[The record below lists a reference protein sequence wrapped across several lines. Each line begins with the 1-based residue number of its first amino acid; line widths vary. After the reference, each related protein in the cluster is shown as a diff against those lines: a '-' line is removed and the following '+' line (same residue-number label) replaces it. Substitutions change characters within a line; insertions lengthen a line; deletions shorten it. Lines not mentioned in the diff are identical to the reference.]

1 MRNYL
6 KTHRRLLSVGAFSV
20 LFSLGGQAQVL
31 PSSTDSIPILQ
42 LLEQVERHTGQR
54 VFTTLTDTFR
64 VKKLPE
70 NQLTIERLRETLAK
84 TPWKVSEYDGKVYVL
99 RNQELLPDLPVT
111 WAGKSAVVGEGN
123 LLLTE
128 TITSE
133 NKVYDIGNKNRPSR
147 ASKVKLTGQVIDF
160 RSGEPQVGIHVIQRT
175 PWNATTTDV
184 DGRFSIELKPGYNVL
199 EIQGLN
205 IKETRR
211 QLMVHTDADIRIELE
226 EQNHMLEEVV
236 VTGGRVETIKNV
248 VLGMEKLKP
257 SLLKNI
263 PTALGEVDVLKM
275 VQTLPGVKTVGEA
288 STGFNVRGGSA
299 DQNLMLLNGGTIY
312 NPNHMFGFFT
322 AFNSDMVADVEL
334 YKSSIPS
341 QYGGRI
347 SSVLNITGKEASKEK
362 FSGVAGIGLLT
373 SKLNLEIPIWKQH
386 TSLLLSGRT
395 TYSDWMLGLLPEKSN
410 YKNGKAGFYDVGA
423 TLSHSFNERHKLNAY
438 GYYSHDEFSFSDPEQ
453 YAYNNMNASLHWR
466 SLFNDRLTMD
476 VSSGYDHYDYQNDQR
491 KEPITASRLKFAI
504 NQYFAKLNFDL
515 DLEKHRLNWGA
526 STQLYRIDPGTYEPL
541 GEESQ
546 IAFDELQQEQA
557 LESAFYLGE
566 EWEITPKFSV
576 NAGLRYSMFHVLGP
590 KTYNLYVPG
599 TLPDK
604 DNVQETVTATDGE
617 VVKTYHGP
625 EYRLSARYAFNDD
638 FSIKA
643 GFNTMRQY
651 IHKVSN
657 TSIMSPTDIW
667 KLSDANI
674 KPQQGWQ
681 ASMGA
686 YYQTSDRTWEFSA
699 EAYYKQMKDYLDY
712 RSGANLLMNH
722 YLEMDVVNTE
732 GYAYGLE
739 LQAKKPKGKWNGW
752 VSYTYSRTF
761 LRQNNPLMTWKVNN
775 GDWYPTEYDKPH
787 DFKLV
792 GNYMFTRRYSFSFNV
807 DYSTGRPTTVPAGQ
821 YYDKQLGVMQVHY
834 GDRNTYRVPDYFRL
848 NLAFNI
854 EPSHHLTLLTHSTI
868 SFGIYN
874 LTGRKN
880 VYSIYYET
888 ENKRIQGYRL
898 SIFGAPIPFI
908 TYNIKF

>member
-1 MRNYL
+1 MKNYL
-6 KTHRRLLSVGAFSV
+6 KIYKRLLTVMAFWG
-20 LFSLGGQAQVL
+20 LWGLGSQAQEMPVA
-31 PSSTDSIPILQ
+31 TDSISIQQ
-42 LLEQVERHTGQR
+42 LLAQVEKHIGVRI
-54 VFTTLTDTFR
+54 FTTLTDSFL

-70 NQLTIERLRETLAK
+70 EELTLARLRETLAK
-84 TPWKVSEYDGKVYVL
+84 TPWKVNEYDGKVYVL
-99 RNQELLPDLPVT
+99 RNQELFPDLPIT
-111 WAGKSAVVGEGN
+111 WVAKSVVAENGN
-123 LLLTE
+123 VVLTE
-128 TITSE
+128 TIVSE
-133 NKVYDIGNKNRPSR
+133 NKVYDIGNKNRPSQ

-160 RSGEPQVGIHVIQRT
+160 RSGEPQMGIHVIQRS

-184 DGRFSIELKPGYNVL
+184 DGRFTIELKPGYNVL
-199 EIQGLN
+199 ELQGLN

-236 VTGGRVETIKNV
+236 VTGGRLENIKNV
-248 VLGMEKLKP
+248 ALGMEKLQP

-288 STGFNVRGGSA
+288 SSGYNVRGGST

-312 NPNHMFGFFT
+312 NPTHMFGFFT

-341 QYGGRI
+341 EYGGRI

-395 TYSDWMLGLLPEKSN
+395 TYSDWMLNLLPEKSN

-423 TLSHSFNERHKLNAY
+423 TLSHSFNEKHKLNVY

-453 YAYNNMNASLHWR
+453 YAYNNMNASAHWR
-466 SLFNDRLTMD
+466 SLFNDRLTMNL
-476 VSSGYDHYDYQNDQR
+476 SFGYDHYDYLNDQR
-491 KEPITASRLKFAI
+491 KEAITAARLKFAI
-504 NQYFAKLNFDL
+504 NQYFAKMHFGLE
-515 DLEKHRLNWGA
+515 LEKHRLNWGA
-526 STQLYRIDPGTYEPL
+526 STQLYDIDPGTYEPL

-546 IAFDELQQEQA
+546 IAHDKLQKDKA

-566 EWEITPKFSV
+566 EWDITPKLAV
-576 NAGLRYSMFHVLGP
+576 NAGIRYSMFHVLGP
-590 KTYNLYVPG
+590 RTYNRYLPG
-599 TLPDK
+599 TLPSL
-604 DNVQETVTATDGE
+604 DNIEETVDVTGGKSI
-617 VVKTYHGP
+617 KTYHGP

-667 KLSDANI
+667 KLSDVNI
-674 KPQQGWQ
+674 KPQRGWQ
-681 ASMGA
+681 VSVGA
-686 YYQTSDRTWEFSA
+686 YYQTSGREWEFSA
-699 EAYYKQMKDYLDY
+699 EAYYKKMDDYLDY

-722 YLEMDVVNTE
+722 HLEMDVINTE

-752 VSYTYSRTF
+752 LSYTYSRTF
-761 LRQNNPLMTWKVNN
+761 LRQNNPLQDWRVNN

-821 YYDKQLGVMQVHY
+821 YYDKQLNSMQVYY
-834 GDRNTYRVPDYFRL
+834 GDRNSFRVPDYFRVD
-848 NLAFNI
+848 LAFNI

-888 ENKRIQGYRL
+888 EDFKVQGYRL